1 MNFRS
6 SDRKI
11 YYLFILLFVVFTYNA
26 FNYDL
31 KFQQDSQNNHYPIL
45 NIMLMNFDSIK
56 AFYGLLYYFYVSIFS
71 IFAFPFYN
79 FDILSPR
86 EAFYLTIRISNTFLF
101 ILTFFLS
108 YNLSKKIFK
117 SSDFYSLLPVIII
130 FSFSSIHRTFFMARV
145 ENIFIPL
152 VLLIISLT
160 YDLLK
165 KKSLNKKNTFFLIFS
180 IFIIGSQQIN
190 GLIFIFTY
198 FFFLLLF
205 YKDYKNLL
213 KFFVIT
219 LFLICCYYILHYYI
233 VGSSVVKL
241 PYEMDSKI
249 GKIGLFNLGQSF
261 NIFYN
266 FSFSN
271 SWENPLRYAQS
282 NSMLNTFF
290 LDLFGDYYGYGHF
303 NYKKNDGAM
312 TKDLVVCLANIN
324 RVSLILSII
333 FFLFFII
340 SIIFYI
346 FKINLKNTKDKIFLF
361 QILSFLSGIF
371 VIVAIT
377 IRLYEP
383 NHTLFKWEYINYCLI
398 GSSFIITNYIIY
410 LKKNNNIL
418 NKIQLFLF
426 FLLIILSYNQILP
439 SRC

>member
-160 YDLLK
+160 
-165 KKSLNKKNTFFLIFS
+165 
-180 IFIIGSQQIN
+180 
-190 GLIFIFTY
+190 
-198 FFFLLLF
+198 
-205 YKDYKNLL
+205 
-213 KFFVIT
+213 
-219 LFLICCYYILHYYI
+219 C
-233 VGSSVVKL
+233 
-241 PYEMDSKI
+241 
-249 GKIGLFNLGQSF
+249 
-261 NIFYN
+261 
-266 FSFSN
+266 
-271 SWENPLRYAQS
+271 
-282 NSMLNTFF
+282 
-290 LDLFGDYYGYGHF
+290 
-303 NYKKNDGAM
+303 
-312 TKDLVVCLANIN
+312 
-324 RVSLILSII
+324 
-333 FFLFFII
+333 
-340 SIIFYI
+340 
-346 FKINLKNTKDKIFLF
+346 
-361 QILSFLSGIF
+361 
-371 VIVAIT
+371 
-377 IRLYEP
+377 
-383 NHTLFKWEYINYCLI
+383 
-398 GSSFIITNYIIY
+398 
-410 LKKNNNIL
+410 
-418 NKIQLFLF
+418 
-426 FLLIILSYNQILP
+426 LLI
-439 SRC
+439 